1 MLCAVIF
8 FVATFPFCN
17 TRSGTSKSK
26 NYIEKRMFGK
36 SKNVDL
42 KEICKDD
49 LVFVDYPGKS
59 NTYYYGRV
67 EEVVGSDA
75 KIVFRNHNT
84 KTIPIANLY
93 PLSQAK
99 HSMVNNSF

>member
-1 MLCAVIF
+1 MVI
-8 FVATFPFCN
+8 AE
-17 TRSGTSKSK
+17 SK
-26 NYIEKRMFGK
+26 NYLEKRMFGK

-42 KEICKDD
+42 REISKDD
-49 LVFVDYPGKS
+49 LVFIDYPAKTNS
-59 NTYYYGRV
+59 YDYGRV

-84 KTIPIANLY
+84 KIIPIANLY

-99 HSMVNNSF
+99 HSMVNKNP